1 MGTMYKFTK
10 METWHILISIGII
23 AFIAE
28 IFTAGFIFGAV
39 GIGLIFAAIGNYF
52 ALEIEWQILL
62 FAFGVALTYFLI
74 RPIMTKYGYGKDK
87 VKTNQ
92 AALINKN
99 GTVTEEIDPT
109 NNKGRI
115 KIDGDDWK
123 AKSLNNEII
132 QVGTIVTVVDIES
145 IVLIVKPLN

>member
-1 MGTMYKFTK
+1 
-10 METWHILISIGII
+10 METWHILIAIGII

-28 IFTAGFIFGAV
+28 IFTAGFISGAV
-39 GIGLIFAAIGNYF
+39 GIGFIFAAIGNYF
-52 ALEIEWQILL
+52 GLEVKWQILL

-74 RPIMTKYGYGKDK
+74 RPIITKYGYRKDK

-92 AALINKN
+92 DALINKN
-99 GTVTEEIDPT
+99 GTVTEEIHPLKNT
-109 NNKGRI
+109 GRI
-115 KIDGDDWK
+115 KIDGDDWN

-132 QVGTIVTVVDIES
+132 QIGTIVTVVEIES